1 MEAEKFEHACSRGLQ
16 PALVNMGAFLNAN
29 NELRSGWK
37 LAAYFSIFL
46 ALWVATGAAL
56 SMIYKRAALPG
67 SELTVVALNEIG
79 LFVPAILALLL
90 ITRFVDR
97 RPLES
102 FGVGFLPQWQRHL
115 AFGLFLASGML
126 AVLVAGCYAFGYVSI
141 QWTGGQVP
149 VVTLAGTVSVLLLG
163 AAVEELLFR
172 GFPLQVLTEGM
183 GTWPAVIVMSAI
195 FGLVHMNNPNSTL
208 LGISNTIVAG
218 VLLSI
223 AYVKTRSLWLP
234 YGIHVGWNVGLGFV
248 FGFQLSGIDLAS
260 LWTTGVAGSD
270 TVLGGNYGPEGGLLA
285 TFIFAASAVT
295 VQRGNLK

>member
-1 MEAEKFEHACSRGLQ
+1 
-16 PALVNMGAFLNAN
+16 
-29 NELRSGWK
+29 
-37 LAAYFSIFL
+37 
-46 ALWVATGAAL
+46 
-56 SMIYKRAALPG
+56 MIYRTRLPE
-67 SELTVVALNEIG
+67 SELAVIALNEIA
-79 LFVPAILALLL
+79 LFVPAMVALWL

-97 RPLES
+97 RPLKA
-102 FGVGFLPQWQRHL
+102 FGVGFLPHWRQHL
-115 AFGLFLASGML
+115 AYGLFVASGML

-141 QWTGGQVP
+141 HWTGGQVP
-149 VVTLAGTVSVLLLG
+149 ILTLLGTASVLLLG
-163 AAVEELLFR
+163 AATEELLFR

-195 FGLVHMNNPNSTL
+195 FGVMHMNNPNSTL
-208 LGISNTIVAG
+208 LGTANTILAG

-234 YGIHVGWNVGLGFV
+234 FAIHVGWNVGLGFIL
-248 FGFQLSGIDLAS
+248 GFQLSGIDLAS

-270 TVLGGNYGPEGGLLA
+270 TILGGNYGPEGGLLA